1 MARGRDP
8 AGANDEENRKAGR
21 IPWLALKRGRSL
33 STDGNNKSILAPVS
47 HQVCWTGGRQLQ
59 DKTKAV
65 FPGSALDLGLT
76 EQPGGLVS
84 TACFSVGW
92 LSLCQTEGGSHPPES
107 FSASLPLP
115 TTPRP

>member
-21 IPWLALKRGRSL
+21 IPWLALKRGGSL
-33 STDGNNKSILAPVS
+33 STDGNNKGVLAPVS
-47 HQVCWTGGRQLQ
+47 RQVCWTGARQLQ

-76 EQPGGLVS
+76 ERLG
-84 TACFSVGW
+84 VG
-92 LSLCQTEGGSHPPES
+92 QH
-107 FSASLPLP
+107 SLPLCWLALP
-115 TTPRP
+115 LPD